1 MRQRTRRR
9 PVLQLAA
16 ALAVAAPIALVPAA
30 PAAAL
35 TADQATEA
43 FDAFVEAYWDPD
55 ADYFFT
61 YSDHRVHPEH
71 AHGPQ
76 GGLYTDYWWEAQLW
90 EMVMDRYERTGDPE
104 ARAMIDDV
112 YDGFR
117 AAYPD
122 PLANDWND
130 DIGWWALGSTR
141 AYELTG
147 DQRYLEAAE
156 DLFAFV
162 SAHEDDT
169 YGGGIWWK
177 NVDVGDGAR
186 NQKNVATNAPA
197 VVTAMRLHAATGD
210 PAYRDTAVRLYD
222 WLDDGF
228 HRDGQLRDHVEGDGT
243 YVDWDWTYNQGTYAA
258 AALELY
264 LDTGDTAYLDDATG
278 AVDWAVANLTSSGTF
293 LREGVDDAGGFKAVL
308 TRTMRSLVDD
318 AGQVR
323 YEAVLT
329 SNASQAARQVNAQ
342 GIGGYDW
349 TAPTPD
355 LGATAIQSLAAAA
368 TVAVLQQAEPDD
380 RTGVVEGTGEY
391 QAENAERWGMGSES
405 SAEGY
410 TGRGY
415 LAGWVDDGSAVVFH
429 VHVAEARE
437 YALTW
442 RYAAGAG
449 AATRSLVVNGTTTS
463 VAFPGTSSWAGW
475 REVTVEVPLG
485 AGHHTVV
492 LAVDASAGDGNY
504 LNLDRLV
511 VPLGTGPEP
520 APDPRPAPD
529 PQSAPDPGL
538 ETEPG
543 AEGPAE
549 GGIAGAGAA
558 DAGSERVS
566 ASGDAGAPPGALAST
581 GATVAGA
588 TLLACALAGAGAAL
602 VHRSARLRR
611 DA

>member
-1 MRQRTRRR
+1 MRPRNHRR

-16 ALAVAAPIALVPAA
+16 ALAVAAPLALAPST

-43 FDAFVEAYWDPD
+43 FDAFVDVYWD
-55 ADYFFT
+55 AEAEYFFT
-61 YSDHRVHPEH
+61 YSDHQVHPEH

-104 ARAMIDDV
+104 ARAMVDAV
-112 YDGFR
+112 FDGFR
-117 AAYPD
+117 AQYPD

-147 DQRYLEAAE
+147 DPRYLAAAE

-162 SAHEDDT
+162 ASWEDDA

-177 NVDVGDGAR
+177 NVDVGDGTR

-210 PAYRDTAVRLYD
+210 PAYRETAVRLYD

-228 HRDGQLRDHVEGDGT
+228 HRDGQLRDHVEGDGS
-243 YVDWDWTYNQGTYAA
+243 YVDWDWTYNQGTFAA
-258 AALELY
+258 AALAMY
-264 LDTGDTAYLDDATG
+264 RDTGDAAYLDDATG
-278 AVDWAVANLTSSGTF
+278 AVDWAIANLTSSGTF

-308 TRTMRSLVDD
+308 TRAMRSLVDD
-318 AGQVR
+318 AGQVG

-329 SNASQAARQVNAQ
+329 ANASQAARQVNAQ

-349 TAPTPD
+349 TAPAPD
-355 LGATAIQSLAAAA
+355 LDGTAIQSLAAAA
-368 TVAVLQQAEPDD
+368 TVAVLQQAEPDG

-463 VAFPGTSSWAGW
+463 VAFPGSSSWADW
-475 REVTVEVPLG
+475 REVTVEVPLA
-485 AGHHTVV
+485 AGHNTVV
-492 LAVDASAGDGNY
+492 LALDAAAGDGNY

-511 VPLGTGPEP
+511 VPLGTESEP
-520 APDPRPAPD
+520 APEPEPVPEPQPAPE
-529 PQSAPDPGL
+529 PG
-538 ETEPG
+538 PG

-549 GGIAGAGAA
+549 GGIAGTGGTDVGSQQVSTSGAP
-558 DAGSERVS
+558 S
-566 ASGDAGAPPGALAST
+566 APPGALAGT
-581 GATVAGA
+581 GATVAA
-588 TLLACALAGAGAAL
+588 AALLAGALAGAGAAL
-602 VHRSARLRR
+602 VRRSARVRR

>member
-1 MRQRTRRR
+1 MRQKIRRR
-9 PVLQLAA
+9 PVLQVAA
-16 ALAVAAPIALVPAA
+16 ALAVAAPLALAPAA
-30 PAAAL
+30 PAVAL

-43 FDAFVEAYWDPD
+43 FDAFVDAYWDPG
-55 ADYFFT
+55 AEYFFT
-61 YSDHRVHPEH
+61 YSDHQVHAEH

-90 EMVMDRYERTGDPE
+90 EMVMDRYQRTGDPE

-117 AAYPD
+117 TAYPD

-147 DQRYLEAAE
+147 DERYLAAAE

-197 VVTAMRLHAATGD
+197 VVTAMRLYAATGE

-228 HRDGQLRDHVEGDGT
+228 HRNGQLRDHVEGDGT
-243 YVDWDWTYNQGTYAA
+243 YVDWDWTYNQGTFAA
-258 AALELY
+258 AALEMY
-264 LDTGDTAYLDDATG
+264 RDTGDAAYLDDATG
-278 AVDWAVANLTSSGTF
+278 AVDWAVAHLTSSGTF
-293 LREGVDDAGGFKAVL
+293 LREGVDDAGGFRAVL
-308 TRTMRSLVDD
+308 TRAVRALVDE
-318 AGQVR
+318 AGQVQ

-329 SNASQAARQVNAQ
+329 ANASQAARQVNAQ

-349 TAPTPD
+349 TAPAPD
-355 LGATAIQSLAAAA
+355 LGTTAIQSLAAAA
-368 TVAVLQQAEPDD
+368 TVAVLQHAEPDGS
-380 RTGVVEGTGEY
+380 TGVVEGTGEY
-391 QAENAERWGMGSES
+391 QAENAERSGMGSES
-405 SAEGY
+405 SSDGY

-415 LAGWVDDGSAVVFH
+415 LAGWVDDGSAVTFH

-437 YALTW
+437 YPLAL

-449 AATRSLVVNGTTTS
+449 AATRSLVVNGAATS
-463 VAFPGTSSWAGW
+463 VRFPGTSSWADW
-475 REVTVEVPLG
+475 REVTVEVPLA
-485 AGHHTVV
+485 AGHNTVV

-511 VPLGTGPEP
+511 VPLGAGLDPEP
-520 APDPRPAPD
+520 VPDPAPVPDPEPVPDPAPF
-529 PQSAPDPGL
+529 PDPG
-538 ETEPG
+538 
-543 AEGPAE
+543 
-549 GGIAGAGAA
+549 AGGAA
-558 DAGSERVS
+558 GVRASDGGPEGVV
-566 ASGDAGAPPGALAST
+566 ASGSRGAPTVALAGT
-581 GATVAGA
+581 GASVASA
-588 TLLACALAGAGAAL
+588 VLIAAALAGAGVAL
-602 VHRSARLRR
+602 LRRSARACRG
-611 DA
+611 D